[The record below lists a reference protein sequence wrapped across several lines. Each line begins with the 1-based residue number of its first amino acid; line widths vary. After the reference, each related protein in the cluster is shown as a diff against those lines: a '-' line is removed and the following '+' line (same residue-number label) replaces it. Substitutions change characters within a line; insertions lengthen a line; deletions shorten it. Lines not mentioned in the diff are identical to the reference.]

1 MGNGSLDRME
11 QTRGLPYAIE
21 GCLER
26 LRVVVVVGLSSLVAG
41 FFLMDKPKSGILTKK
56 F

>member
-26 LRVVVVVGLSSLVAG
+26 LRVVVVGLSSLVAG